1 MEFLSAGSFDKAAA
15 LVASLRGE
23 HDLASQLNA
32 FVIVIAQAAS
42 PGALASI
49 RVEQEV
55 AALAAAGT
63 RAIAAAA
70 RQGVSAALARRLD
83 EHGPLERANGRLAGH
98 YWLLARRPADALA
111 SVARTLAAA
120 PLLADALIIEGNAH
134 LASGR
139 RERARECFWRA
150 LRASPAEVALADI
163 ADEEVRALAYDA
175 AELGLSPP
183 EPWLPFVGLLEGIF
197 HLSPE
202 SFAREPTPADL
213 FSAALVRSRTAT
225 LRGTAD
231 IEARREMKRIAP
243 GLFARLLEQGL
254 I

>member
-1 MEFLSAGSFDKAAA
+1 VEFLSAGSFDKAAA